1 MRLSFLTKSAPL
13 SVLLLVTFLTCGC
26 GEATQPPKAISLD
39 KIPAELQKAFASAEV
54 DTKELSGLAITAVQ
68 SKDLSKAAA
77 ALDALARRPDLGKI
91 QGRTVAGAAMTIN
104 AALLEAESKGDPR
117 AAETLNVRRMT
128 K

>member
-1 MRLSFLTKSAPL
+1 MRLSFLTESAPL
-13 SVLLLVTFLTCGC
+13 SVLLLVTFLLCGC
-26 GEATQPPKAISLD
+26 GEATQPPEAISFD
-39 KIPAELQKAFASAEV
+39 KIPAELQKAFASAER

-91 QGRTVAGAAMTIN
+91 QGRTVAGAIMTIN

-117 AAETLNVRRMT
+117 AAETLNIRRMT

>member
-13 SVLLLVTFLTCGC
+13 SVLLLVTFLACGC
-26 GEATQPPKAISLD
+26 GEATQPPKAISFD
-39 KIPAELQKAFASAEV
+39 KIPAELQKAFASAER
-54 DTKELSGLAITAVQ
+54 DTKELSDLAITAVQ

-77 ALDALARRPDLGKI
+77 ALDALARRPDLGRI

>member
-13 SVLLLVTFLTCGC
+13 SVLLMVTLLISGC

-39 KIPAELQKAFASAEV
+39 KIPAELQKAFASAAG
-54 DTKELSGLAITAVQ
+54 DTKELSGQAITAVQ
-68 SKDLSKAAA
+68 SQDLSKASA

-91 QGRTVAGAAMTIN
+91 QGRTVAGATMTIN

-117 AAETLNVRRMT
+117 AAETLNLRRMT

>member
-1 MRLSFLTKSAPL
+1 MRLSFLTKSATL
-13 SVLLLVTFLTCGC
+13 SVLLLVTFLMCGC
-26 GEATQPPKAISLD
+26 GEDTQPPKAISWD
-39 KIPAELQKAFASAEV
+39 KIPAELQKAFASAEG

-68 SKDLSKAAA
+68 SKDVSKASA

-117 AAETLNVRRMT
+117 AAETLKVRRMT